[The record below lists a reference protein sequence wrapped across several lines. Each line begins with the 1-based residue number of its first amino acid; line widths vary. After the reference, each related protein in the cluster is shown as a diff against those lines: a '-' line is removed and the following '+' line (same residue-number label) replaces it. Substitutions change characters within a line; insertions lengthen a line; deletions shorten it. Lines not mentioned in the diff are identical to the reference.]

1 MSEGQSTFSSASAPA
16 QGIHTLLPFLI
27 FFRRVY
33 RRVWWE
39 IITEDVFQ
47 SNCFGRPGGMTPAYF
62 DTNFPEE
69 VDSFAPGPTDDPQ
82 VGYSIT
88 KFKMGKL
95 ANECVVLLRIFPDI
109 NECLTHATFALAELP
124 RRSFPPPLLRTPT
137 SRDCRK
143 RCAFFTSS
151 DLCLSFL

>member
-1 MSEGQSTFSSASAPA
+1 MAATQRTHTRSRLSFSPRCA
-16 QGIHTLLPFLI
+16 
-27 FFRRVY
+27 R

-95 ANECVVLLRIFPDI
+95 ANECVDVL
-109 NECLTHATFALAELP
+109 
-124 RRSFPPPLLRTPT
+124 
-137 SRDCRK
+137 
-143 RCAFFTSS
+143 
-151 DLCLSFL
+151 